1 MKVERCQAVAKSGKP
16 CAATV
21 VDGQYCAWHSPQWA
35 EKRRQWAA
43 EGGRRRSNA
52 ARAKK
57 QMPESM
63 AHDELLGFVSLSIK
77 GVLAGRVE
85 PGVGNA
91 IANLARAF
99 VTVAGVAE
107 FEQQLAELRRDVADI
122 AERRR
127 A

>member
-1 MKVERCQAVAKSGKP
+1 
-16 CAATV
+16 
-21 VDGQYCAWHSPQWA
+21 
-35 EKRRQWAA
+35 
-43 EGGRRRSNA
+43 
-52 ARAKK
+52 
-57 QMPESM
+57 
-63 AHDELLGFVSLSIK
+63 LGFVSLSIK